1 MSAYSDG
8 LESAARIAFCD
19 IAAEG
24 VAGGLLFAGLTATTV
39 AGLLGGLAVS
49 GVSAHLYASY
59 CGRPMPPEERGL
71 PPFDGGQC
79 PGVQYTIRGE
89 ADSYI
94 FVGGVYTFAG
104 RLSRTRTVTGPIS
117 AVDVRQL
124 LGPGGD
130 PNNPTL
136 GGELRMSI
144 SAAVGSENSLWYPAQ
159 GPGTGNV
166 PWLFNNFDI
175 VISRN
180 DGLPDIC
187 GNPPRLPPIF
197 PPGGNVI
204 NNNIIYI
211 DAGGNTINAPVTLRF
226 GIPRI
231 DVRGDFTIPLTIN
244 FDNDATLNI
253 GGDVNFNTG
262 DFTINVG
269 GGNPPPGVGVGDPD
283 NVVPPPT
290 SPPPLPPGVPPDPP
304 GTVPGEPGAPPATPP
319 TIPTQP
325 PTRPPNKKTYRVIRG
340 VIVTTTQAET
350 DATIIFQG
358 DTPDIYA
365 PSLGYISFLCK
376 VGGAF
381 GWTVDIPVKNRRQLI
396 PCPWQFGAIEVKG
409 TAKGGAT
416 FSLNPIYDDVPVA
429 TFPT

>member
-8 LESAARIAFCD
+8 LEEAARIAFCD
-19 IAAEG
+19 IAAAG

-59 CGRPMPPEERGL
+59 CGRPMPPEERGDD
-71 PPFDGGQC
+71 PFEGGQC
-79 PGVQYTIRGE
+79 DDIPYRVE
-89 ADSYI
+89 LSAAAFI
-94 FVGGVYTFAG
+94 FSNGAYLPIG
-104 RLSRTRTVTGPIS
+104 RIGLSFSVTGPVTRAQVVKDEGNFNEVRFIVS
-117 AVDVRQL
+117 AKNESFNEIQLPGNPVPTGQPPPDDFTGQFNANDFQVNVVR
-124 LGPGGD
+124 
-130 PNNPTL
+130 
-136 GGELRMSI
+136 
-144 SAAVGSENSLWYPAQ
+144 V
-159 GPGTGNV
+159 
-166 PWLFNNFDI
+166 
-175 VISRN
+175 

-269 GGNPPPGVGVGDPD
+269 GGTPPPGVGVGDPD

-319 TIPTQP
+319 TIPTEP

-365 PSLGYISFLCK
+365 PALGYISFLCK